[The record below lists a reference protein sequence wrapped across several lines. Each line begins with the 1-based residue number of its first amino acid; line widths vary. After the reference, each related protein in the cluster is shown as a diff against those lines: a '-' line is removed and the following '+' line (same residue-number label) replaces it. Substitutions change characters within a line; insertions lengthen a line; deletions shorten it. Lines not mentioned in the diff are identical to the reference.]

1 MRNNEIAEID
11 RRIELKR
18 QYRKEYDK
26 EYSKRNRRKP
36 RVEIP
41 CEHCGSPNF
50 NKRFC
55 NAQCQGADYREKHG
69 GNRNPGKYKP
79 VRVCKA
85 EHQRRDTLES
95 WSRYLINNPGYAEG
109 LLRGRTMDKVSDSM
123 TLGIKKAPQILLKK
137 MKGL

>member
-1 MRNNEIAEID
+1 MRNEGIKEID
-11 RRIELKR
+11 REIELKR

-55 NAQCQGADYREKHG
+55 NAQCQGADYRKKHG
-69 GNRNPGKYKP
+69 GTRNPGKYKS
-79 VRVCKA
+79 VVCKA
-85 EHQRRDTLES
+85 EHQRRDTPERWLK
-95 WSRYLINNPGYAEG
+95 YLVNNPGYAEG
-109 LLRGRTMDKVSDSM
+109 VLRGRTMSKVSQSIFHPR
-123 TLGIKKAPQILLKK
+123 LG
-137 MKGL
+137 